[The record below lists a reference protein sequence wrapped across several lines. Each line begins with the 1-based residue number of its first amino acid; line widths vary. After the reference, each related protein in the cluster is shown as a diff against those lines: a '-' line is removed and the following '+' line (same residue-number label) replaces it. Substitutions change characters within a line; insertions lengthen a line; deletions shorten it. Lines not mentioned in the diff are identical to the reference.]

1 MTRIVTN
8 LDERRRKVLEEVF
21 RLFLDPSPTVFDL
34 DLCEHIEATVGLR
47 DDYYWVYFWG
57 HQPSVA
63 GGGGRAAVGQSDP
76 TGEIV
81 VHGVPEDGGSVTT
94 GKTELRAGTR
104 AVVEALRVNTNDMKS
119 MSDRLR
125 GLLGGGK
132 PELGLKPQGPFP
144 YSLKPGQL
152 EEAEDAQRRR
162 RIRAETY
169 GEG

>member
-1 MTRIVTN
+1 VTRIVAN

-57 HQPSVA
+57 HQSSVV
-63 GGGGRAAVGQSDP
+63 GVGRRSAVRESDP
-76 TGEIV
+76 TGELTV
-81 VHGVPEDGGSVTT
+81 SA
-94 GKTELRAGTR
+94 GKEELRAGTR
-104 AVVEALRVNTNDMKS
+104 GVVEGLRLDTNHVKS
-119 MSDRLR
+119 MSDGLR

-132 PELGLKPQGPFP
+132 PELGMKPQGPFP

-152 EEAEDAQRRR
+152 EEAESAQRRR

>member
-1 MTRIVTN
+1 VTRIVAN

-47 DDYYWVYFWG
+47 DDYKWVYFWG
-57 HQPSVA
+57 H
-63 GGGGRAAVGQSDP
+63 
-76 TGEIV
+76 
-81 VHGVPEDGGSVTT
+81 GGSVTGGGARSVVRESDPVYNVT
-94 GKTELRAGTR
+94 VAEGKTDLRAGTR
-104 AVVEALRVNTNDMKS
+104 AVTDGLRINTNDIKS

-152 EEAEDAQRRR
+152 EEAHEAQRRR
-162 RIRAETY
+162 QIRAESY
-169 GEG
+169 GDG

>member
-1 MTRIVTN
+1 MTRIVAN
-8 LDERRRKVLEEVF
+8 LDERRRKVLEQVF

-57 HQPSVA
+57 HQPSVIP
-63 GGGGRAAVGQSDP
+63 GGTRGRVHESDP
-76 TGEIV
+76 TGEL
-81 VHGVPEDGGSVTT
+81 TT
-94 GKTELRAGTR
+94 SEGKQELRAGTR
-104 AVVEALRVNTNDMKS
+104 DTVERLRVNTNDMKS

-152 EEAEDAQRRR
+152 EEAESAQRRR